1 MILLYTALLA
11 LLSVVRFLVRVRVN
25 ALEKAY
31 TRIALKAEQLASQS
45 MIRPGNSN
53 QNTRC
58 EVAKQ
63 SFELGKLVHQRDR
76 LEAKHF
82 RWQLFSEKFARGVE
96 AVRNWKGQKLPYTL
110 GVVDVSMVMVAIDKL
125 GLGNQINFNHLY
137 QLVTTWISG

>member
-1 MILLYTALLA
+1 MIVLYTALLA
-11 LLSVVRFLVRVRVN
+11 LLGVVRFLVRARVN
-25 ALEKAY
+25 GLEKAY

-63 SFELGKLVHQRDR
+63 SFELGKLVTWRDR
-76 LEAKHF
+76 LEARHF
-82 RWQLFSEKFARGVE
+82 RWQLFSEKFSKGVE
-96 AVRNWKGQKLPYTL
+96 AVRNWKGRKLPYTF
-110 GVVDVSMVMVAIDKL
+110 GVIDVSMVMVAIDRL
-125 GLGNQINFNHLY
+125 GLAEQVNVNNLI